1 MPPHR
6 RGWRDAGPIR
16 TIFKEAFRA
25 AGLPYFNPHSFRHT
39 LAQQAQHQCRNYE
52 ELKAWSQNLGHDD
65 HRTTMVSCGEIAAYR
80 QLEVIRAMS
89 KP

>member
-65 HRTTMVSCGEIAAYR
+65 LRTTMVSCGEIAAYR